1 MKPNGT
7 LFRGSRFTAIVALA
21 TGALVLSPSHR
32 ASAQEAVAKAAADA
46 ALEDIANRNY
56 DDAIVLLEAAVLNCK
71 KNKCTTATEAEIHL
85 NLGIALGL
93 KDQPE
98 KARAN
103 FEIALAKNPDIE
115 PNARFMTRKLK
126 QIWAEAQE
134 KAKAAKAAEPPK
146 VAVVPVP
153 VKVPEPAK
161 PSKPAET
168 PKPAE
173 AAKPAKP
180 AETPKP
186 AEAAKPAKPAEPAKP
201 TEPAKPAKPAKP
213 AEAAKPAKPTGP
225 GKASGSEEKASAE
238 KAPAGKVLTSEQ
250 SEALASAKALLNSN
264 DWEGCLG
271 AMVQSL
277 ASGDYAAG
285 KLMAARCQDK
295 GDLLVEAK
303 GDAEAAVR
311 LAKADKD
318 EALAK
323 EAQRYV
329 EELDESIP
337 RINLKFQAG
346 VTDLIVKIDNA
357 RVPAD
362 KIREPIAHNP
372 GTALV
377 EVTGKR
383 GGEPYEFSKKVAFQ
397 RSESIDLDVVS
408 TETPLQA
415 CYRKARNANE
425 RKACDD
431 KYNPGAKGLNFKTGL
446 EVSSYNDTNQVDV
459 VSPAI
464 YFAAVQPTQGWNIG
478 GQAIVDLVSTAS
490 ADIVAMASRR
500 FDQARVGASVG
511 GGYKVGVAT
520 VGVNAATSI
529 ESDYVA
535 RSAGVNLSADL
546 FDKMVSPY
554 LTYDYGFDILGRAR
568 TEFAVFR
575 RDLQRHTVNF
585 GASVIFNP
593 STVGIVG
600 GTFEANL
607 GDASKPY
614 RHVPMFDASVA
625 PEIPV
630 AASAAL
636 VAAGRLPMM
645 PFEQLPTSR
654 KRIAALLGVLHR
666 FETST
671 IRGTE
676 RLYIDD
682 WGQISSTTDVR
693 YLWDFYEGKGAG
705 GAPGYPQL
713 RFTPHARFNVQGPV
727 SFWQRAYVASQ
738 SVGGYEIPMY
748 RTGDRELGPLWAV
761 TGGLGLRSAFNRVVS
776 LSVQVEGVYTRFLDH
791 LYLFDRWGL
800 FTASTLE
807 LEFD

>member
-1 MKPNGT
+1 M
-7 LFRGSRFTAIVALA
+7 
-21 TGALVLSPSHR
+21 GAFVFSAAEEVH
-32 ASAQEAVAKAAADA
+32 AQEAIAKAAAEQS
-46 ALEDIANRNY
+46 LEEITNRNY
-56 DDAIVLLEAAVLNCK
+56 DDAITLLDAVVLNCK
-71 KNKCTTATEAEIHL
+71 KHKCTAATEAEVHL
-85 NLGIALGL
+85 NLGIAHGL
-93 KDQPE
+93 KEQPD

-103 FEIALAKNPDIE
+103 FEIALAKKPDAE

-126 QIWAEAQE
+126 QIWTEAQE
-134 KAKAAKAAEPPK
+134 KAKAAEAAKP

-153 VKVPEPAK
+153 KPAEPK
-161 PSKPAET
+161 PAAPPPKPAESKPAESKPAAPP
-168 PKPAE
+168 PKPA
-173 AAKPAKP
+173 ASKPAATKGG
-180 AETPKP
+180 AQEDK
-186 AEAAKPAKPAEPAKP
+186 
-201 TEPAKPAKPAKP
+201 
-213 AEAAKPAKPTGP
+213 GSG
-225 GKASGSEEKASAE
+225 GKALTAE
-238 KAPAGKVLTSEQ
+238 QADAI
-250 SEALASAKALLNSN
+250 ASAKKLLDSN
-264 DWEGCLG
+264 DWEGCL
-271 AMVQSL
+271 ASMVQSL
-277 ASGDYAAG
+277 ASGDYASG

-303 GDAEAAVR
+303 GDAETAAR

-318 EALAK
+318 DALAK
-323 EAQRYV
+323 AAQSFV
-329 EELDESIP
+329 QELDESIP
-337 RINLKFQAG
+337 RINLKYQAG
-346 VTDLIVKIDNA
+346 VTDLTVKIDGA
-357 RVPAD
+357 KVAPD
-362 KIREPIAHNP
+362 KIREPLAHNP
-372 GTALV
+372 GTALI

-383 GGEPYEFSKKVAFQ
+383 GGEPYEFSKKVTFQ

-415 CYRKARNANE
+415 CYRKARNAAE
-425 RKACDD
+425 KKACDD
-431 KYNPGAKGLNFKTGL
+431 KYNPGAKGLNFKTGV

-464 YFAAVQPTQGWNIG
+464 FFAAVQPTQGWNIG

-500 FDQARVGASVG
+500 FDQARVGGSVG

-520 VGVNAATSI
+520 IGVNGATSI
-529 ESDYVA
+529 ENDYVA

-554 LTYDYGFDILGRAR
+554 LTYDFGFDILGRAR
-568 TEFAVFR
+568 TEFAVFSR
-575 RDLQRHTVNF
+575 ELYRHTVNF

-593 STVGIVG
+593 STVGIIG
-600 GTFEANL
+600 GTFEADL
-607 GDASKPY
+607 GDSSKPY

-625 PEIPV
+625 PEIPQ

-654 KRIAALLGVLHR
+654 KRYAALLGFLHR
-666 FETST
+666 FDTST
-671 IRGTE
+671 IRATE
-676 RLYIDD
+676 RLYMDD
-682 WGQISSTTDVR
+682 WGQLASTTDVR
-693 YLWDFYEGKGAG
+693 FLWDFYEAKGAG

-713 RFTPHARFNVQGPV
+713 RLTPHGRFNVQGPV

-761 TGGLGLRSAFNRVVS
+761 TGGVGLRSSFNRVVS
-776 LSVQVEGVYTRFLDH
+776 LSVQAEGVYTRFLDH